1 MAADA
6 QSWIEALTFVLAKPV
21 APADSPERQA
31 RLLDKLER
39 EGTRFVEDALASLP
53 GDPGADSARHA
64 AVRKHRT
71 ELARAGLAA
80 YDAARFTSAAL
91 AGLRAGHGDPD
102 ATWHRLRMLGH
113 ALQRTY
119 RSWAEYAAAYDLG
132 RAVLAGGHAR
142 AIEGRGEPPLA
153 WGLDLQVAGP
163 KARARYRRSRCPH
176 CGGIKE
182 LPSQTAYV
190 YCDFCG
196 ELCDFDFERAKAASG
211 PAELPGRDELERRL
225 ERARAAGDRATYRR
239 LQAQQYARIA
249 TVPGLTSPRIA
260 DPAYRDAWV
269 AFMADSV
276 TAFMFDEE
284 AQRLEAA
291 YQACC
296 AAVVL
301 IEVKQQPRVV
311 PASFPPVIDAFLARG
326 ERATALCAELGLL
339 AGHPDRLTPAMW
351 RHLERSL
358 FVQPWLPMLD
368 EATAQA
374 TLARLGL
381 TASFDAA
388 PPGKRTRLPCHQC
401 GASLEIVAGARR
413 VTCEH
418 CGHRLELVT
427 RQR

>member
-1 MAADA
+1 MVADA
-6 QSWIEALTFVLAKPV
+6 HSWIEALTFVLAKPV

-31 RLLDKLER
+31 RLLDKLAR

-71 ELARAGLAA
+71 ELTRAGLAA

-142 AIEGRGEPPLA
+142 AAADRALPTVA

-196 ELCDFDFERAKAASG
+196 ELCDYDFQRAKETAPS
-211 PAELPGRDELERRL
+211 AEPPGRERLERRL
-225 ERARAAGDRATYRR
+225 DRARAAGDRRTYRK
-239 LQAQQYARIA
+239 LQAEQYAELA
-249 TVPGLTSPRIA
+249 GTLTMTAPRIG
-260 DPAYRDAWV
+260 DPVYREAWI
-269 AFMADSV
+269 AFMADAL
-276 TAFMFDEE
+276 TAFVFDDE
-284 AQRLEAA
+284 AMRLDAA
-291 YQACC
+291 FHARSSE
-296 AAVVL
+296 VELV
-301 IEVKQQPRVV
+301 EVKQQPRVL
-311 PASFPPVIDAFLARG
+311 PASFPPVIDAFLARR
-326 ERATALCAELGLL
+326 ERLVALYAEQRLL
-339 AGHPDRLTPAMW
+339 ERHPDRPTPALW
-351 RHLERSL
+351 QRLEHAM
-358 FVQPWLPMLD
+358 FAQQWLPMLD
-368 EATAQA
+368 ERTAQA
-374 TLARLGL
+374 MLERLGL
-381 TASFDAA
+381 TAAFDAA
-388 PPGKRTRLPCHQC
+388 PPGKRARVPCHRC
-401 GASLEIVAGARR
+401 GVELTIVAGARR

-418 CGHRLELVT
+418 CGHRLDLVT
-427 RQR
+427 R